1 MSKLSKKELL
11 KILPSKIGKMT
22 RGQLQPLVKQARAL
36 LKNQEK
42 TFKKYEE
49 SVYSPA
55 LEKIQDYYRQV
66 GERSTKNMT
75 RGDLQKE
82 LIRLQEFFDSATAT
96 VPGARKVAVEQ
107 DRRIFGVKT
116 AEGISYTEKTG
127 RPTNRM
133 GVEQRRSFWAA
144 YMEYTSLKGEAYTR
158 NLSDVIQQFLGEMVL
173 DMTPDSET
181 PLDLDYEDLSAFF
194 RELSLRIAQRKDK
207 EEWELSGYAYRDSDV
222 SSGKRPY

>member
-1 MSKLSKKELL
+1 MPKLTKKSLL
-11 KILPSKIGKMT
+11 RILPSEIGRMDRNK
-22 RGQLQPLVKQARAL
+22 LQPLVRQARAL

-42 TFKKYEE
+42 AFKKYEN

-55 LEKIQDYYRQV
+55 LEKIQDYYDRI
-66 GERSTKNMT
+66 GERSVKTMRKQS
-75 RGDLQKE
+75 LQTE
-82 LIRLQEFFDSATAT
+82 LIRLQEFFNSETST
-96 VPGARKVAVEQ
+96 IPGARRVATEQ

-116 AEGISYTEKTG
+116 ANGISYTEKSG

-133 GVEQRRSFWAA
+133 GVEQRRSFWSA

-173 DMTPDSET
+173 ATTSGPDEIFEFDMD
-181 PLDLDYEDLSAFF
+181 FF
-194 RELSLRIAQRKDK
+194 HELELRIAQKKDE
-207 EEWELSGYAYRDSDV
+207 EEWELSGYAYGDSNV

>member
-1 MSKLSKKELL
+1 MAKLSRKELL
-11 KILPSKIGKMT
+11 KILPSQVGKMA

-42 TFKKYEE
+42 MFKKYEH

-66 GERSTKNMT
+66 GERSTRNMT

-82 LIRLQEFFDSATAT
+82 LIRLQDFFGSETST
-96 VPGARKVAVEQ
+96 VPGARRVAAEQ
-107 DRRIFGVKT
+107 DRRIFGVRT
-116 AEGISYTEKTG
+116 ADGISYTEKTG

-173 DMTPDSET
+173 ASTDSPDEPFDFSTE
-181 PLDLDYEDLSAFF
+181 FF
-194 RELSLRIAQRKDK
+194 RELELRIAQKKDQ